1 MRGVIF
7 ALFALVCSVSWLG
20 LLVATHFNLIA
31 VSVGLLVVVYTSGSS
46 ATTRPNTVRTH
57 RSR

>member
-7 ALFALVCSVSWLG
+7 ALFVFVCAVVWLG
-20 LLVATHFNLIA
+20 LLVATHFNLVA

-46 ATTRPNTVRTH
+46 AANRPSTVRTH
-57 RSR
+57 RLH

>member
-1 MRGVIF
+1 MRSVILVI
-7 ALFALVCSVSWLG
+7 AGLVCSVLWLG

-31 VSVGLLVVVYTSGSS
+31 VSVGLLVVVYTTGSS

-57 RSR
+57 RSH